1 MNRIIWS
8 KGLAISVCILTMGCN
23 TISNIQITD
32 NVRKVVTYE
41 SNKKIKVVSEKIEM
55 EDPLNHGQWWQAK
68 KTSNGIYAFT
78 AKGIASKKLSE
89 DDQMSLDY
97 GDSGN
102 DGY

>member
-1 MNRIIWS
+1 
-8 KGLAISVCILTMGCN
+8 MGCN

-32 NVRKVVTYE
+32 NVRKVITYE

-55 EDPLNHGQWWQAK
+55 EDLLNPGQWWQAK
-68 KTSNGIYAFT
+68 KISRETYAFT
-78 AKGIASKKLSE
+78 AKGIASKKLFE
-89 DDQMSLDY
+89 DEQMSLDY